1 MFRNTMPRY
10 EVLSQDAMAM
20 LDKGWRK
27 LMTEIGVEFMDER
40 ALELFRKAG
49 QRVEEHTVFLGAAL
63 CAVVAGVLAVVLLR
77 SAPTRQPGS
86 TRAASQS
93 S

>member
-1 MFRNTMPRY
+1 MFTNRMPRY
-10 EVLSQDAMAM
+10 EVLSPDALAT

-49 QRVEEHTVFLGAAL
+49 QRVEEHTVFLDPDFVL
-63 CAVVAGVLAVVLLR
+63 EQVAKAQNGKGMAE
-77 SAPTRQPGS
+77 APPIEPPSLPR
-86 TRAASQS
+86 
-93 S
+93 